1 MIKSNYTIKRITR
14 FQLFLPLLCLF
25 LVLIFNLVQTPNFFK
40 ITIQNGVFYGYIIDI
55 INRSSGLIIMAV
67 GMTLVI
73 ASSGGTDISVGA
85 VSALGGA
92 VCVAALGTGESY
104 QMSYVLS
111 LLLAL
116 LVGIACGAVNGF
128 LVSYMKVQPMVA
140 TLILF
145 TAGRGI
151 AQLVTG
157 SFILYVKPV
166 QFEYLGSFIPGV
178 PIPTP
183 CFVAIFVVL
192 ITWLVLEKTS
202 LGMYIQSVGIN
213 RKASRLVGLN
223 SRLIMFLTYVFCSFC
238 AAGAG
243 LISVSRTASIDA
255 NNVGLNTELDAIL
268 AVAIGGNSL
277 NGGRFSL
284 VGSVIG
290 AVTIQTLTTTL
301 YAMHVPADA
310 LPLYKAVV
318 VIIIV
323 ALQSPELMRWYRS
336 IKLKVPSGELVK
348 EADLNEQN

>member
-1 MIKSNYTIKRITR
+1 MKKMYALLKRIANYS
-14 FQLFLPLLCLF
+14 LFLPILCLV
-25 LVLIFNLVQTPNFFK
+25 LVLIVNLVQTPSFFK
-40 ITIQNGVFYGYIIDI
+40 ITMQNHVFYGYIIDI
-55 INRSSGLIIMAV
+55 LNRSSGLIIMAV
-67 GMTLVI
+67 GMTLVV
-73 ASSGGTDISVGA
+73 AASGGADISVGA

-92 VCVAALGTGESY
+92 ICVAVLGTGEKY
-104 QMSYVLS
+104 QMPYIVSIL
-111 LLLAL
+111 LPLLA
-116 LVGIACGAVNGF
+116 GMICGAFNGF

-166 QFEYLGSFIPGV
+166 QFQYLGSFLPRI

-183 CFVAIFVVL
+183 CFVALFVVI
-192 ITWLVLEKTS
+192 ITWLLLKKTS
-202 LGMYIQSVGIN
+202 LGMYIQSVGIS

-223 SRLIMFLTYVFCSFC
+223 SRRIMLLTYVFCGIC

-255 NNVGLNTELDAIL
+255 NNVGLYMELDAIL
-268 AVAIGGNSL
+268 AVAIGGNRL
-277 NGGRFSL
+277 EGGKFTL
-284 VGSVIG
+284 IGSVIG
-290 AVTIQTLTTTL
+290 AITIQALTTTL
-301 YAMHVPADA
+301 YAMHVSADQ

-323 ALQSPELMRWYRS
+323 ALQSPVLKKWYNS
-336 IKLKVPSGELVK
+336 IKLRMSSRPLGK
-348 EADLNEQN
+348 EAR